1 MRHMETERTPTP
13 IRPGPA
19 STQAAGPTSD
29 DILFT
34 PLAMRNLTIKN
45 RVLRSSISGRIDN
58 YNGTGTQ
65 ARINWEVKF
74 ARGGIG
80 AIISS
85 HVPVHPRGRILPNYA
100 FIDRDEMIPFWR
112 RVGEA
117 VHRHDCKFILQLSH
131 SGRQQ
136 DISGI
141 ENLHHVRLSSSSKT
155 EGFHGFHAQAMTHA
169 EVLETIQYFADGA
182 RRAREA
188 GLDGVELH
196 AGNGYLFSQFLS
208 SAINDR
214 EDEYGGSLENRARF
228 LLDVIRAVRKQVG
241 DDYFVGVKFSPVDHN
256 DAVNFWQPA
265 GNVLADGVQIARWAE
280 QAGADALHISTG
292 SMFPH
297 PRNPPGGFP
306 LDVAERSYPVLLGE
320 GSNTLRNYFFFHYKL
335 LRPIARYL
343 WHRKAGDVIEGI
355 NAADAH
361 AVKAAVK
368 IPVMVTGGF
377 QTASVIR
384 RVLTDGT
391 CDAVTIAR
399 PLIANP
405 DLLRYFAEG
414 KDLPDR
420 PCTYCN
426 RCLIN
431 VVENPLGCYDE
442 TRFPSYDAMIRDV
455 MAFFEDDA
463 SAAAPVVAAAA
474 QPGV

>member
-1 MRHMETERTPTP
+1 METERTPKP
-13 IRPGPA
+13 IPLERLTTRRSGFA
-19 STQAAGPTSD
+19 SD
-29 DILFT
+29 DIIFT
-34 PLAMRNLTIKN
+34 PLKMRNLTVKN

-58 YNGTGTQ
+58 YNGTGTP

-74 ARGGIG
+74 ARGGAG
-80 AIISS
+80 AIISA
-85 HVPVHPRGRILPNYA
+85 HAPVHLHGRILPNYA

-117 VHRHDCKFILQLSH
+117 VHRYDCKYILQLSH
-131 SGRQQ
+131 AGRQQ

-141 ENLHHVRLSSSSKT
+141 ENLHHVRRSSSSKT
-155 EGFHGFHAQAMTHA
+155 EGFNGFRARAMTHA
-169 EVLETIQYFADGA
+169 EVLETIQQFADGA

-214 EDEYGGSLENRARF
+214 KDEYGGSLENRARF
-228 LLDVIRAVRKQVG
+228 LLDVIRAIRRQVG
-241 DDYFVGVKFSPVDHN
+241 DDFFLGVKFSPVDHN
-256 DAVNFWQPA
+256 DAVIFWQPA
-265 GNVLADGVQIARWAE
+265 GNVLEDGVQIARWAE
-280 QAGADALHISTG
+280 RAGADALHISTG

-306 LDVAERSYPVLLGE
+306 LDVANRTYPAMLDQ
-320 GSNTLRNYFFFHYKL
+320 GSHTVRNFWFFHCRL
-335 LRPIARYL
+335 LRPIIRYL
-343 WHRKAGDVIEGI
+343 WHRKAGDVIEGV
-355 NAADAH
+355 NLPDAR

-384 RVLTDGT
+384 GVLSDGT

-405 DLLRYFAEG
+405 DLLHDFAKG

-431 VVENPLGCYDE
+431 VLTNPLGCYDE
-442 TRFPSYDAMIRDV
+442 SRFPSYDAMIRDV

-463 SAAAPVVAAAA
+463 TAGAPTATAAPKQHSAA
-474 QPGV
+474 